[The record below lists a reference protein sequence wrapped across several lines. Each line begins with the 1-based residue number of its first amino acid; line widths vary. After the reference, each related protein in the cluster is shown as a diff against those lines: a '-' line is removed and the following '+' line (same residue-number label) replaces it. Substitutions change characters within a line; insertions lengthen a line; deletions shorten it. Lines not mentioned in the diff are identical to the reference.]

1 MSKTAETTTLFPGV
15 GTADAAITRPRLS
28 RKTHRNKRA
37 SKMADEDMEMDN
49 FSEGRAES
57 ASDFAGDDEN
67 EKVFW
72 L

>member
-1 MSKTAETTTLFPGV
+1 MSKTGETTTLFPGV
-15 GTADAAITRPRLS
+15 GTADAPTTRPRLS
-28 RKTHRNKRA
+28 RKTSQKQRA
-37 SKMADEDMEMDN
+37 SKMADEDIEMDN

-67 EKVFW
+67 EKVVW

>member
-1 MSKTAETTTLFPGV
+1 
-15 GTADAAITRPRLS
+15 
-28 RKTHRNKRA
+28 
-37 SKMADEDMEMDN
+37 MADEDIEMDN

-67 EKVFW
+67 EKVVW